1 MISITDGQIFLESDL
16 FFSGV
21 RPAIN
26 VGISVSRVG
35 GNAQTKAMKKVAGRL
50 RLDLAQFRELE
61 AFAQF
66 GSELDPATQQAL
78 GRGER
83 MVATLNQPQYQPWPF
98 EEQVVAIYAG
108 NNGYLDQVPV
118 GQVPAVPG
126 GAPRDAARRAAR
138 STRRSARRRTS
149 ATRPSRSSTRRSRA
163 SADGFNVEE
172 EKGLA
177 GLVASVQDLK
187 RRIRSVT
194 NTRKITRALELVAA
208 AKLRRAQSA
217 DRGDAAVRRHD
228 GRSDRGRGEGGLV
241 RAEPAAPA
249 AARDDRDGPPR
260 PAHRRPR
267 ARRRV
272 QRPGRSAGPSRSS
285 GSSRPRGRRCA
296 GCRSAR
302 RAARRS
308 PSAAATR
315 WTPTSGFS
323 DGPAYADA
331 QAVAH
336 RAAQLYTD
344 GEVDRVVLVYN
355 TFVSA
360 LTQKVTDRDILPI
373 SRDVL
378 ETDDEERRD
387 DAMRGDFIFEPEPEE
402 ILARLLP
409 VYLETEIYRAL
420 LESAAS
426 FQGAQMTAMRNASKN
441 AGELIDRVTLQM
453 NRARQAEIT
462 QEILE
467 VVAGAE
473 ALA

>member
-1 MISITDGQIFLESDL
+1 M
-16 FFSGV
+16 
-21 RPAIN
+21 
-26 VGISVSRVG
+26 
-35 GNAQTKAMKKVAGRL
+35 
-50 RLDLAQFRELE
+50 
-61 AFAQF
+61 
-66 GSELDPATQQAL
+66 
-78 GRGER
+78 
-83 MVATLNQPQYQPWPF
+83 
-98 EEQVVAIYAG
+98 
-108 NNGYLDQVPV
+108 
-118 GQVPAVPG
+118 
-126 GAPRDAARRAAR
+126 
-138 STRRSARRRTS
+138 
-149 ATRPSRSSTRRSRA
+149 
-163 SADGFNVEE
+163 
-172 EKGLA
+172 
-177 GLVASVQDLK
+177 ASVQDLK

-208 AKLRRAQSA
+208 AKLRRAQGRIEAMRPYADTMGDLIAGVGRAASSVRSLPLLQQRETIETVLLVPLTG
-217 DRGDAAVRRHD
+217 DRGLAGAFNGQVIRRAFALERQLEAEAMKVRWLPVGKK
-228 GRSDRGRGEGGLV
+228 GRSTLAFRGRDAV
-241 RAEPAAPA
+241 DAY
-249 AARDDRDGPPR
+249 
-260 PAHRRPR
+260 
-267 ARRRV
+267 V
-272 QRPGRSAGPSRSS
+272 
-285 GSSRPRGRRCA
+285 
-296 GCRSAR
+296 
-302 RAARRS
+302 
-308 PSAAATR
+308 
-315 WTPTSGFS
+315 GFS
-323 DGPAYADA
+323 DGPAYSDA

-378 ETDDEERRD
+378 ETDDEERRE